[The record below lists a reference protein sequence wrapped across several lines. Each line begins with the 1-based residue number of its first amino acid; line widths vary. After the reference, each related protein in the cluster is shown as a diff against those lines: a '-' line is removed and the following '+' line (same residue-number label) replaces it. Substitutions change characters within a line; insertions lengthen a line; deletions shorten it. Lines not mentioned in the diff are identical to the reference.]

1 MKPEKSGRESV
12 PSLLPPLRASEVHA
26 SVALIPPSA
35 AGAEVQEKTTGENAA
50 DIQRYVQ
57 LADKLLE
64 ADKGDEQNKSGA
76 VSNAA

>member
-1 MKPEKSGRESV
+1 
-12 PSLLPPLRASEVHA
+12 
-26 SVALIPPSA
+26 VALIPPSA

-76 VSNAA
+76 VSTAA